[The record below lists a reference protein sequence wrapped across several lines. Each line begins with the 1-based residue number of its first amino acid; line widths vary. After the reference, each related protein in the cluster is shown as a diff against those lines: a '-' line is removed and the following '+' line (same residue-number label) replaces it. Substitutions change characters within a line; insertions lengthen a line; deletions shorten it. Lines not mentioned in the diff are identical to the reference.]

1 MAGEQI
7 NPVMSFNMRSLFT
20 NNAQVYYKPH
30 SLAPGG
36 VGGVKNCI
44 IKSKKT

>member
-7 NPVMSFNMRSLFT
+7 NPVMSFSMRSLFI

-36 VGGVKNCI
+36 VGGVKNCR